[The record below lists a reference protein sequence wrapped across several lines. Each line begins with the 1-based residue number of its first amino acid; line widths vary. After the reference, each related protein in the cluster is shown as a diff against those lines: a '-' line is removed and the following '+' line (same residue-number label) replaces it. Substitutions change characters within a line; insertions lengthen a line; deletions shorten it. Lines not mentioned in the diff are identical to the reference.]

1 MTEHNDARQGP
12 RSAPSRRS
20 VLNMGTAGLA
30 AVAMPHIGRAQAGPV
45 KIGVTLPLSGQ
56 YASEGKQ
63 TERGIQLFQKLNG
76 VMAGGRKV
84 EVTVRDDQGPSGGD
98 LARRLMQEM
107 VVRDEVDILAGF
119 SFTPQ
124 ALSVVNLIN
133 ETKKPA
139 IIMNAA
145 TSIITTR
152 SPWFVRVS
160 WTLAQASV
168 PLGDWA
174 AKNKLR
180 RVYSLVSDF
189 APGLDAERF
198 FKKGLEEA
206 GGEIIGSVR
215 VPLQNI
221 EYGPYLQRARDAK
234 PDALFAFLPGGD
246 LAVSFM
252 KAVRERDFAG
262 ANIQLLVT
270 GDVVEDDK
278 LPIYGATA
286 DGVISSLHYSMAHE
300 SPENARFVKEFGAA
314 FGAGERPNFRSVG
327 AYDGMTLIY
336 RALEQTKGDTNPEKL
351 LAALKGQKLL
361 SPRGPMEIDAE
372 TRDIVQTVY
381 LRKTQNIGGEWQ
393 NIEFASYPTYKDPG
407 KL

>member
-1 MTEHNDARQGP
+1 MIATEDQ
-12 RSAPSRRS
+12 RSMPATGPSRRS
-20 VLNMGTAGLA
+20 ALGLGLA
-30 AVAMPHIGRAQAGPV
+30 GAASLAMPGIARAQTGPV
-45 KIGVTLPLSGQ
+45 RIGVTLPLSGQ

-63 TERGIQLFQKLNG
+63 YERGLLLFQKLNG
-76 VMAGGRKV
+76 DSAGGRKV
-84 EVTVRDDQGPSGGD
+84 ELLIRDDQGPSGGD

-107 VVRDEVDILAGF
+107 VVRDKVDMLAGF

-145 TSIITTR
+145 TSIITQR

-174 AKNKLR
+174 GKNGFK

-198 FKKGLEEA
+198 FKKGLEDS
-206 GGEIIGSVR
+206 GGQIVGSVR

-221 EYGPYLQRARDAK
+221 EYGPYLQRARDEK
-234 PDALFAFLPGGD
+234 PDALFAFMPGGD

-252 KAVRERDFAG
+252 KAVRERDFA
-262 ANIQLLVT
+262 AAKIQLLVT

-278 LPIYGATA
+278 LPVFGATA
-286 DGVISSLHYSMAHE
+286 DGVISSLHYSMTHK
-300 SPENARFVKEFGAA
+300 SPANERFLKEFRAEFGAQ
-314 FGAGERPNFRSVG
+314 ERPNFRAVG
-327 AYDGMTLIY
+327 AYDGMAAIY
-336 RALEQTKGDTNPEKL
+336 KALDQTKGDADPDKL
-351 LAALKGQKLL
+351 IAGFKGLKLD
-361 SPRGPMEIDAE
+361 SPRGPLEIDPE
-372 TRDIVQTVY
+372 TRDVVHGIH
-381 LRKTQNIGGEWQ
+381 LRKTQMVAGEWQ
-393 NIEFASYPTYKDPG
+393 NVEFASYPAYKDPG
-407 KL
+407 KS